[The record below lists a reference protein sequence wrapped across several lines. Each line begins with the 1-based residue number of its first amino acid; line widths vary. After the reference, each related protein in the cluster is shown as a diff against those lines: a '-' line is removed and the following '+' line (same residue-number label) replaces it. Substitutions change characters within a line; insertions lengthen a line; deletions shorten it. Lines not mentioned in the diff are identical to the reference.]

1 MVLGAG
7 STPAQGTIIYL
18 LKVKIMEDIFKVGNI
33 LEDTATKERFK
44 VLKVDGDLPFAY
56 ITLLHL
62 KYDLKYGNFA
72 NQLSGMV
79 LI

>member
-7 STPAQGTIIYL
+7 STPAQGAIIYL

-33 LEDTATKERFK
+33 LEDTATKEHFK